1 MALGIPDIVEGLKS
15 LGKTFNPIVKESSK
29 IAANSS
35 KGMQKVASDIKTPLQ
50 DMSSFFAS
58 IDGGIRKVAQSVGET
73 TGISK
78 VMARIMADDL
88 KLTKKQQAK
97 KDRVDAIA
105 KSKKDKE
112 LAAKGPS
119 FGEDLIETLKESF
132 KDLVPKK
139 DLGDL
144 TKILLIAT
152 GAAILIKFAGKFQK
166 VLAPVLKFLF
176 ETLIPGFK
184 ELFATIMASPTGF
197 LGIGGVVILA
207 TTAVKRY
214 GSTVRGFFT
223 KIFTNLKTLRGDIA
237 KDFVKLFNSFKP
249 SRLKAVVQGV
259 VGPLSKI
266 GTFISNLAKTIGG
279 GAKTIFK
286 LIPMV
291 SKFAAFGK
299 MFIRFL
305 GPVGLVIQAF
315 VGLFSGIT
323 RAVATFK
330 AGGSIFAVIG
340 SFFSGIFD
348 ALIGSVVNLLADL
361 LGFIVKKLGF
371 EKLGEMISNIDFT
384 TEGIGKMITFV
395 IEKIKF
401 GFDLLVDGLKKMANF
416 VIKGINIVLPEKYE
430 IPLFETMSMKEMTAR
445 SQAEGI
451 KGSEGT
457 NIAEGL
463 ADKTDKKNV
472 LNADARA
479 EGNAKRLE
487 KITGTTV
494 TAIGD
499 TTTEKFDFKAEKAKV
514 LKAEQEKLA
523 TQKSQAKSMQII
535 NAANNSK
542 GATTVNQTSVH
553 SNGEPGS
560 DHNDMTARHLASA
573 YA

>member
-166 VLAPVLKFLF
+166 VLAPVLEFLF

-348 ALIGSVVNLLADL
+348 ALIGSVINLLADVI
-361 LGFIVKKLGF
+361 GFVVKKLGF
-371 EKLGEMISNIDFT
+371 EKLGEFISNLDFT
-384 TEGIGKMITFV
+384 TDGIMNGISFV
-395 IEKIKF
+395 IEKVKR
-401 GFDLLVDGLKKMANF
+401 GFDLFVNGIKVAANEVIKLINF
-416 VIKGINIVLPEKYE
+416 VNPFSD
-430 IPLFETMSMKEMTAR
+430 IPLFETMSMKEMKAR
-445 SQAEGI
+445 SEAEGI

>member
-97 KDRVDAIA
+97 KDRLESIA

-166 VLAPVLKFLF
+166 VLAPVLEFLF

-184 ELFATIMASPTGF
+184 ELVATINKSPTGF
-197 LGIGGVVILA
+197 LGIGGVAVLA
-207 TTAVKRY
+207 TTAVTRY
-214 GSTVRGFFT
+214 GASVRGFFT
-223 KIFTNLKTLRGDIA
+223 GIIKGLGKLRVDMA
-237 KDFVKLFNSFKP
+237 KEFARVFKAISP
-249 SRLKAVVQGV
+249 KRIQTIVKAVVA
-259 VGPLSKI
+259 PLSKI
-266 GTFISNLAKTIGG
+266 GAFLGNLSKTIGG
-279 GAKTIFK
+279 GAKAIGK
-286 LIPMV
+286 LIPFV
-291 SKFAAFGK
+291 SKFASIGK
-299 MFIRFL
+299 TFLRFL

-330 AGGSIFAVIG
+330 AGGNIFEVIG

-348 ALIGSVVNLLADL
+348 ALIGSVINLLADVI
-361 LGFIVKKLGF
+361 GFVVKKLGF
-371 EKLGEMISNIDFT
+371 EGLGEFISNLDFT
-384 TEGIGKMITFV
+384 TEGISNGITFV
-395 IEKIKF
+395 IDKIK
-401 GFDLLVDGLKKMANF
+401 GFFIGIQDGFYTFINGAIKLYNKIPF
-416 VIKGINIVLPEKYE
+416 VED
-430 IPLFETMSMKEMTAR
+430 IPLLETKAMR
-445 SQAEGI
+445 EGE

-457 NIAEGL
+457 NMAETMAL
-463 ADKTDKKNV
+463 KN
-472 LNADARA
+472 RA
-479 EGNAKRLE
+479 ATEGDAKRLAQT
-487 KITGTTV
+487 TGTTV

-499 TTTEKFDFKAEKAKV
+499 TTTEKFNFKQEKAKV

-523 TQKSQAKSMQII
+523 TQQTQSRTLQNI
-535 NAANNSK
+535 NSINNSK
-542 GATTVNQTSVH
+542 GPTTVNQTSVH
-553 SNGEPGS
+553 SNGEPAS
-560 DHNDMTARHLASA
+560 DHNDMTAKHLTAA
-573 YA
+573 FAV

>member
-97 KDRVDAIA
+97 KDKADSLA
-105 KSKKDKE
+105 KAKKDKV
-112 LAAKGPS
+112 LAAEGPS

-197 LGIGGVVILA
+197 LGIGGVATLA
-207 TTAVKRY
+207 TTAVSRY
-214 GSTVRGFFT
+214 GASVRGFFT
-223 KIFTNLKTLRGDIA
+223 GIINGLKTLRLDMGKEFTKFLGKGKIVEGFRKVLA
-237 KDFVKLFNSFKP
+237 P
-249 SRLKAVVQGV
+249 IGR
-259 VGPLSKI
+259 I
-266 GTFISNLAKTIGG
+266 GTFIGNLVKAIGG
-279 GAKTIFK
+279 GAKAISKFM
-286 LIPMV
+286 PFV
-291 SKFAAFGK
+291 SKFASIGK
-299 MFIRFL
+299 TFLRFL

-361 LGFIVKKLGF
+361 LGFVVKKLGF

>member
-184 ELFATIMASPTGF
+184 ELFATIMKSPTGF
-197 LGIGGVVILA
+197 LGIGGVATLA
-207 TTAVKRY
+207 TTAVSRY
-214 GSTVRGFFT
+214 GASVRGFFT
-223 KIFTNLKTLRGDIA
+223 GIINGLKTLRLDMGKEFTKFLGKGKIISGFRKVLA
-237 KDFVKLFNSFKP
+237 P
-249 SRLKAVVQGV
+249 IGR
-259 VGPLSKI
+259 I
-266 GTFISNLAKTIGG
+266 GTFIGNLTKAIGDGAKAISKFIPFVKSFATIG
-279 GAKTIFK
+279 KN
-286 LIPMV
+286 
-291 SKFAAFGK
+291 
-299 MFIRFL
+299 FIRFL
-305 GPVGLVIQAF
+305 GPVGLVVQAF

-323 RAVATFK
+323 RAISTFK

-371 EKLGEMISNIDFT
+371 EKLGEFISNLDFT
-384 TEGIGKMITFV
+384 TEGISNGIKFV
-395 IEKIKF
+395 IDKIK
-401 GFDLLVDGLKKMANF
+401 GFFIGIQDGFYTFINGAIKLYNKIPF
-416 VIKGINIVLPEKYE
+416 VED
-430 IPLFETMSMKEMTAR
+430 IPLLETKAMR
-445 SQAEGI
+445 EGE

-457 NIAEGL
+457 NMAETMAL
-463 ADKTDKKNV
+463 KN
-472 LNADARA
+472 RA
-479 EGNAKRLE
+479 ATEGDAKRLAQT
-487 KITGTTV
+487 TGTTV

-553 SNGEPGS
+553 SNGEPAS
-560 DHNDMTARHLASA
+560 DHNDMTAKHLTAA
-573 YA
+573 FAV

>member
-78 VMARIMADDL
+78 LMAKIMGDDL
-88 KLTKKQQAK
+88 QISKAQAARDKKARSIGK
-97 KDRVDAIA
+97 A
-105 KSKKDKE
+105 KSGKVEAEDTGSFAKD
-112 LAAKGPS
+112 
-119 FGEDLIETLKESF
+119 IITTLKESF
-132 KDLVPKK
+132 KDLVPKES
-139 DLGDL
+139 LGDL
-144 TKILLIAT
+144 TKILLFAT
-152 GAAILIKFAGKFQK
+152 GAALLIKFAGKFQK

-184 ELFATIMASPTGF
+184 ELFATIMKSPTGF
-197 LGIGGVVILA
+197 LGIGGVAVLA
-207 TTAVKRY
+207 TTAVTRY
-214 GSTVRGFFT
+214 GASVRGFFT
-223 KIFTNLKTLRGDIA
+223 GIINGLKTLRLDMGKEFTKFLGKGKIISGFRKVLA
-237 KDFVKLFNSFKP
+237 P
-249 SRLKAVVQGV
+249 IGR
-259 VGPLSKI
+259 I
-266 GTFISNLAKTIGG
+266 GTFIGNLVKAIGD
-279 GAKTIFK
+279 GAKAISKF
-286 LIPMV
+286 IPFV
-291 SKFAAFGK
+291 SKFASIGK
-299 MFIRFL
+299 NFLRFL

-395 IEKIKF
+395 IDKIKNAF
-401 GFDLLVDGLKKMANF
+401 GAFVDMLKGAANSVIKKLNLIPGVNIDLLETRQMKK
-416 VIKGINIVLPEKYE
+416 ERE
-430 IPLFETMSMKEMTAR
+430 
-445 SQAEGI
+445 EGT

-457 NIAEGL
+457 NMAEDL
-463 ADKTDKKNV
+463 ALNERARLQGNENRLKN
-472 LNADARA
+472 ATA
-479 EGNAKRLE
+479 
-487 KITGTTV
+487 TTV
-494 TAIGD
+494 TAVGD
-499 TTTEKFDFKAEKAKV
+499 TTTEKFDFKQEKAKV
-514 LKAEQEKLA
+514 LKAETEKLA
-523 TQKSQAKSMQII
+523 TQKAQTRTLGNI
-535 NAANNSK
+535 NAINNSK
-542 GATTVNQTSVH
+542 GPTTVNQTSVH
-553 SNGEPGS
+553 SNGEPAS
-560 DHNDMTARHLASA
+560 DHNDMTAKHLTAA
-573 YA
+573 FAV

>member
-1 MALGIPDIVEGLKS
+1 MALGTPSLAGMNGVTGFKS
-15 LGKTFNPIVKESSK
+15 DSKALGSSIK
-29 IAANSS
+29 ATRDV
-35 KGMQKVASDIKTPLQ
+35 QKVLKKEVASPLQ
-50 DMSSFFAS
+50 DMSKFFAS
-58 IDGGIRKVAQSVGET
+58 IDKNIIEVAKKVGET

-78 VMARIMADDL
+78 LMAKIMGDDL
-88 KLTKKQQAK
+88 KISKAQAARDKK
-97 KDRVDAIA
+97 A
-105 KSKKDKE
+105 KSIGKAKSGKVEAEDTGSFAKDII
-112 LAAKGPS
+112 
-119 FGEDLIETLKESF
+119 DTLKESF
-132 KDLVPKK
+132 KDLVPKES
-139 DLGDL
+139 LGDL
-144 TKILLIAT
+144 TKILLFAT
-152 GAAILIKFAGKFQK
+152 GAALLIKFADKFKK
-166 VLAPVLKFLF
+166 VLAPVLSFLF

-184 ELFATIMASPTGF
+184 ELFATIMKSPTGF
-197 LGIGGVVILA
+197 LGIGGVATLA
-207 TTAVKRY
+207 TTAVSRY
-214 GSTVRGFFT
+214 GASVRGFFT
-223 KIFTNLKTLRGDIA
+223 GIINGLKTLRLDMGKEFTKQLGKGKIVEGFRKVLA
-237 KDFVKLFNSFKP
+237 P
-249 SRLKAVVQGV
+249 IGR
-259 VGPLSKI
+259 I
-266 GTFISNLAKTIGG
+266 GTFIGNLVKAIGG
-279 GAKTIFK
+279 GAKAISKFM
-286 LIPMV
+286 PFV
-291 SKFAAFGK
+291 SKFASIGK
-299 MFIRFL
+299 NFIRFL

-315 VGLFSGIT
+315 VGLFSGIS

-361 LGFIVKKLGF
+361 LGFVVKKLGF

-560 DHNDMTARHLASA
+560 DHNDMTAKHLASA

>member
-97 KDRVDAIA
+97 KDKADSLA

-197 LGIGGVVILA
+197 LGIGGVATLA
-207 TTAVKRY
+207 TTAVSRY
-214 GSTVRGFFT
+214 GASVRGFFT
-223 KIFTNLKTLRGDIA
+223 GIINGLKTLRLDMGKEFTKFLGKGKIVEGFRKVLA
-237 KDFVKLFNSFKP
+237 P
-249 SRLKAVVQGV
+249 IGR
-259 VGPLSKI
+259 I
-266 GTFISNLAKTIGG
+266 GTFIGNLVKAIGG
-279 GAKTIFK
+279 GAKAISKFM
-286 LIPMV
+286 PFV
-291 SKFAAFGK
+291 SKFASIGK
-299 MFIRFL
+299 NFIRFL

-315 VGLFSGIT
+315 VGLFSGIS

-361 LGFIVKKLGF
+361 LGFVVKKLGF

>member
-184 ELFATIMASPTGF
+184 ELFATIMKSPTGF
-197 LGIGGVVILA
+197 LGIGGVATLA
-207 TTAVKRY
+207 TTAVSRY
-214 GSTVRGFFT
+214 GASVRGFFT
-223 KIFTNLKTLRGDIA
+223 GIINGLKTLRLDMGKEFTKFLGKGKIVEGFRKVLA
-237 KDFVKLFNSFKP
+237 P
-249 SRLKAVVQGV
+249 IGR
-259 VGPLSKI
+259 I
-266 GTFISNLAKTIGG
+266 GTFIGNLVKAIGG
-279 GAKTIFK
+279 GAKAISKFM
-286 LIPMV
+286 PFV
-291 SKFAAFGK
+291 SKFASIGK
-299 MFIRFL
+299 NFIRFL

-315 VGLFSGIT
+315 VGLFSGIS

-384 TEGIGKMITFV
+384 TEGIGKAIVFV
-395 IEKIKF
+395 IDKIKNAF
-401 GFDLLVDGLKKMANF
+401 GAFIDMLKGAANSVIKKLNLIPGVNIDLLETRQMKK
-416 VIKGINIVLPEKYE
+416 ERE
-430 IPLFETMSMKEMTAR
+430 
-445 SQAEGI
+445 EGT

-457 NIAEGL
+457 NMAEDL
-463 ADKTDKKNV
+463 ALNERARAQGNENRLKNV
-472 LNADARA
+472 
-479 EGNAKRLE
+479 
-487 KITGTTV
+487 TGTTV

-499 TTTEKFDFKAEKAKV
+499 TTTEKFNFKQEKAKV

-553 SNGEPGS
+553 SNGEPAS
-560 DHNDMTARHLASA
+560 DHNDMTAKHLTAA
-573 YA
+573 FAV

>member
-166 VLAPVLKFLF
+166 VLAPVLEFLF

-197 LGIGGVVILA
+197 LGIGGVATLA
-207 TTAVKRY
+207 TTAVSRY
-214 GSTVRGFFT
+214 GASVRGFFT
-223 KIFTNLKTLRGDIA
+223 GIINGLKTLRLDMGKEFTKFLGKGKIVEGFRKVLA
-237 KDFVKLFNSFKP
+237 P
-249 SRLKAVVQGV
+249 IGR
-259 VGPLSKI
+259 I
-266 GTFISNLAKTIGG
+266 GTFIGNLVKTIGG

-348 ALIGSVVNLLADL
+348 ALIGSVINLLADVI
-361 LGFIVKKLGF
+361 GFVVKKLGF
-371 EKLGEMISNIDFT
+371 EGLGEFISNLDFT
-384 TEGIGKMITFV
+384 TEGISNGIKFV
-395 IEKIKF
+395 IDKIK
-401 GFDLLVDGLKKMANF
+401 GFFIGIQDGFYTFINGAIKLYNKIPF
-416 VIKGINIVLPEKYE
+416 VED
-430 IPLFETMSMKEMTAR
+430 IPLLETKAMR
-445 SQAEGI
+445 EGE

-457 NIAEGL
+457 NMAETMAL
-463 ADKTDKKNV
+463 KN
-472 LNADARA
+472 RA
-479 EGNAKRLE
+479 ATEGDAKRLAQT
-487 KITGTTV
+487 TGTTV

-499 TTTEKFDFKAEKAKV
+499 TTTEKFNFKQEKAKV

-523 TQKSQAKSMQII
+523 TQKAQTRALGNI
-535 NAANNSK
+535 NAINNSK

-553 SNGEPGS
+553 SNGEPAS
-560 DHNDMTARHLASA
+560 DHNDMTAKHLTAA
-573 YA
+573 FAV